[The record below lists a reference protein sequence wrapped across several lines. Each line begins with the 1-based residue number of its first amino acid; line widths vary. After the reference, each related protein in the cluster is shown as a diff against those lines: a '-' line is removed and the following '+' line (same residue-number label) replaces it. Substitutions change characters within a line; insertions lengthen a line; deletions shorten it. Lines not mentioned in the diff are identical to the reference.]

1 MGRIAVVECGA
12 EPIECYFDT
21 DRTVAVA
28 GAIRG
33 HFPGDKW
40 VLSEG
45 TKQLLGIG
53 RVAPN
58 VMECEQLPIARI
70 VRVNCLQASR

>member
-1 MGRIAVVECGA
+1 MVVECGA
-12 EPIECYFDT
+12 EPIKNYFDAHS
-21 DRTVAVA
+21 AVA
-28 GAIRG
+28 MAGGIRR
-33 HFPGDKW
+33 HLPGDKR

-45 TKQLLGIG
+45 AKQLLGIG